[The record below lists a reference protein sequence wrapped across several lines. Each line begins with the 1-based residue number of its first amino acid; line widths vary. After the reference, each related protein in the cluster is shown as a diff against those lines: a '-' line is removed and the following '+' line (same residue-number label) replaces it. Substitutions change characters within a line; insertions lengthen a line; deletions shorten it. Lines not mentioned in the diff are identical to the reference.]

1 MTTGTG
7 TEIRPFRI
15 DIPQEDLDDLQARLD
30 RTRWPDELPGVGWDY
45 GVPLGY
51 VKELAEYWRTGYDWR
66 EWEARLNAYPQ
77 FTTTIDGQN
86 VHFLHV
92 RSPEPD
98 ALPVILTHG
107 WPGSIVEY
115 LDVIDRLSDPRA
127 HGGDPSDAFHLVIP
141 SLPGYGFSGPTHEA
155 GWTNPRIAKAW
166 AVLMEPAGL
175 RALRRRRQRRGID
188 DQPRAGAARPR
199 ARARRPRH
207 ADLLVPD
214 R

>member
-1 MTTGTG
+1 MIPQPRGEG
-7 TEIRPFRI
+7 KEQLDDHRHRHRIRPFRI
-15 DIPQEDLDDLQARLD
+15 DIPQADLDDLQARLD
-30 RTRWPDELPGVGWDY
+30 GTRWPDELPGVGWDY

-66 EWEARLNAYPQ
+66 AWESRLNAYPQ

-107 WPGSIVEY
+107 WPGSIMEY

-127 HGGDPSDAFHLVIP
+127 NGAI
-141 SLPGYGFSGPTHEA
+141 
-155 GWTNPRIAKAW
+155 
-166 AVLMEPAGL
+166 
-175 RALRRRRQRRGID
+175 RATRSIW
-188 DQPRAGAARPR
+188 
-199 ARARRPRH
+199 
-207 ADLLVPD
+207 
-214 R
+214 

>member
-1 MTTGTG
+1 MTQ

-15 DIPQEDLDDLQARLD
+15 DVPQADLDDLEARLE
-30 RTRWPDELPGVGWDY
+30 RTRWPDELPDVGWNY

-66 EWEARLNAYPQ
+66 SWETRLNAYSQ
-77 FTTTIDGQN
+77 FTTTVDGQN

-92 RSPEPD
+92 RSPETD

-127 HGGDPSDAFHLVIP
+127 TGAIRATPPSGDPVA
-141 SLPGYGFSGPTHEA
+141 
-155 GWTNPRIAKAW
+155 PRVR
-166 AVLMEPAGL
+166 VLRAHPRDGLDQRAHREGLGGVDGPAGL
-175 RALRRRRQRRGID
+175 RPIRRRRQRRRLD
-188 DQPRAGAARPR
+188 DQP
-199 ARARRPRH
+199 
-207 ADLLVPD
+207 
-214 R
+214 